1 MADNRNRQHIKRLYF
16 AGHGLNGADSAISF
30 QTTEALFVKYINGI
44 LLVLLV
50 EGMLTLKWRGV
61 SIYLPSSIITVL

>member
-1 MADNRNRQHIKRLYF
+1 MANNRNRQHIKRLYF
-16 AGHGLNGADSAISF
+16 AGHGLNGTDSAISF
-30 QTTEALFVKYINGI
+30 QTSDALFVKYINGI

-50 EGMLTLKWRGV
+50 EGMLTLKRRRV